1 MPIIHIIDDD
11 EQVRETL
18 RLLLEKEGYSVEE
31 ATNGNKGVELYRQ
44 HQADLVITD
53 IHMPEKNGIEI
64 IQEIQQINPA
74 VKVIVISGGGELI
87 LKDELYMMEALR
99 SVKAEFEKPL
109 DMQKLLQTVHEILD
123 ESKERNFW

>member
-11 EQVRETL
+11 EQIRETL
-18 RLLLEKEGYSVEE
+18 RLLLEKAGYSVEE
-31 ATNGNKGVELYRQ
+31 AASGNKGVELYRQ

-87 LKDELYMMEALR
+87 LKDELYMTEALQ

-109 DMQKLLQTVHEILD
+109 DIQKLLQTVHEVLD
-123 ESKERNFW
+123 ENKERNH

>member
-1 MPIIHIIDDD
+1 MAKVYIIDDD
-11 EQVRETL
+11 EQIRETL
-18 RLLLEKEGYSVEE
+18 RLLLEKAGYSVEE
-31 ATNGNKGVELYRQ
+31 AASGNKGVELYRQ

-87 LKDELYMMEALR
+87 LKDELYMTEALQ

-109 DMQKLLQTVHEILD
+109 DIQKLLQTVHEVLD
-123 ESKERNFW
+123 ENKERNH

>member
-1 MPIIHIIDDD
+1 MPRIHIIDDD

-18 RLLLEKEGYSVEE
+18 RLLLEKAGYSIEE
-31 ATNGNKGVELYRQ
+31 SANGNKGVELYRQ

-87 LKDELYMMEALR
+87 LKDELYMMEALQ

-109 DMQKLLQTVHEILD
+109 DVQKLLQTVQEVLG
-123 ESKERNFW
+123 ESKERNY